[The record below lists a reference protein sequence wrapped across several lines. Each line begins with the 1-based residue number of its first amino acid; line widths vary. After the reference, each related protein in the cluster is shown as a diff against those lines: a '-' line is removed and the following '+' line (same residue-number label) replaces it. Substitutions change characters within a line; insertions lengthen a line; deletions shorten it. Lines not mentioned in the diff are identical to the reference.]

1 MFIDENVMRSLLV
14 SMGLVVAIATVLRY
28 GLIFVIDTYYDA
40 LERVRIREQTLP
52 SGEPGGDIQT
62 DAVGFHTLGDM
73 RVMDEESRAA
83 RR

>member
-40 LERVRIREQTLP
+40 LERVRVREQTLP
-52 SGEPGGDIQT
+52 SADGDTQT
-62 DAVGFHTLGDM
+62 DVVGFHTLADM
-73 RVMDEESRAA
+73 RSVDEESRAP